1 VINYYI
7 VSFEQQR
14 EASYSMHQTGSGSNV
29 AAWVNNDS
37 MLENQYYN
45 PSGFSMG
52 QGSSSHQNMHA
63 AGSSMQA
70 ASRSSSRNEI
80 SFSNGSDIDDSEWI
94 EQVEPGIFVTVRQ
107 LPDGNNELKR
117 IKFR

>member
-1 VINYYI
+1 MISNYYI

-14 EASYSMHQTGSGSNV
+14 EASLSMHQTGSGSNV
-29 AAWVNNDS
+29 AAWVNNDT
-37 MLENQYYN
+37 MLENQYFN
-45 PSGFSMG
+45 PSGFTMG
-52 QGSSSHQNMHA
+52 EGSSSNQNMHA

-70 ASRSSSRNEI
+70 LRSSSMNEI
-80 SFSNGSDIDDSEWI
+80 SFSNSSDPDSEWI

-107 LPDGNNELKR
+107 YPDGNNELRR